1 MIAIAYHKLL
11 TSPLMVPW
19 PSMEQL
25 VQRDKKINTP
35 QSLSQLVLHA
45 YVSFLRSIFGS
56 FCGFLG

>member
-1 MIAIAYHKLL
+1 
-11 TSPLMVPW
+11 
-19 PSMEQL
+19 MEQL